1 MGRTREPTDDWRQRF
16 ECELRAAASGPI
28 ADPADWIG
36 CLTAE
41 ERLALEQ
48 MVREQ
53 ASALPTPLDERARQP
68 ERRYLERVA
77 GWCDWLDGGGSSR
90 LEAAERVVWLRG
102 GSPLPYLRVL
112 SEVGDVIHAL
122 RLAEAFLD
130 RVPASDPQAAEVRS
144 FIEAEDVVPE
154 GFDDA
159 IRAALPDPEKVEAVL
174 AETEPD
180 DVVRLL
186 WRMTA
191 LAREAGLEGDEFF
204 ALATLGGASPQALAM
219 VENGEVSAGA
229 VESVA
234 NRFAGTRAEGLWY
247 GLAARAACLV
257 GDQLGTV
264 RLLRAAV
271 AKADPGLPPEMDLAF
286 VWEHADETLRAML
299 LQQDLA
305 PPEALR

>member
-1 MGRTREPTDDWRQRF
+1 MRT
-16 ECELRAAASGPI
+16 AASGTIP
-28 ADPADWIG
+28 DPSAWVAALDD
-36 CLTAE
+36 E
-41 ERLALEQ
+41 QRLALEARVQ
-48 MVREQ
+48 EH
-53 ASALPTPLDERARQP
+53 ASALPTPLDERANQP

-77 GWCDWLDGGGSSR
+77 GWCEWLAGEGSAR

-112 SEVGDVIHAL
+112 AEVGDVIHAL

-130 RVPASDPQAAEVRS
+130 RVPKSDPQAVEVRA

-159 IRAALPDPEKVEAVL
+159 IRAALPDPDAVEAVL
-174 AETEPD
+174 ADTEPD

-191 LAREAGLEGDEFF
+191 LAREARLEGDELF
-204 ALATLGGASPQALAM
+204 AVATLGGASPQALAM

-229 VESVA
+229 VEAVA
-234 NRFAGTRAEGLWY
+234 ARFAGTRAEGLWY
-247 GLAARAACLV
+247 GLAARAACLA
-257 GDQLGTV
+257 GDELGTV

-286 VWEHADETLRAML
+286 VWEHAEEPLREML

-305 PPEALR
+305 PPEAMR

>member
-1 MGRTREPTDDWRQRF
+1 MGRTSETNDDWQQRF
-16 ECELRAAASGPI
+16 ESELRAASSGAIP
-28 ADPADWIG
+28 DPSPWVAE
-36 CLTAE
+36 LAVE
-41 ERLALEQ
+41 ERLSLEAAA
-48 MVREQ
+48 RER
-53 ASALPTPLDERARQP
+53 ASSLPTPLDERAEQP
-68 ERRYLERVA
+68 ERRYLDRVA
-77 GWCDWLDGGGSSR
+77 GWCDWLGGGGSEK

-130 RVPASDPQAAEVRS
+130 RVPASDPQAVEVRE
-144 FIEAEDVVPE
+144 FIEAADVVPE

-159 IRAALPDPEKVEAVL
+159 IRSALPDPEAVEAVL
-174 AETEPD
+174 ADTEPE

-191 LAREAGLEGDEFF
+191 LAREAGLEGDELFSV
-204 ALATLGGASPQALAM
+204 ATLGGASPQTLAM
-219 VENGEVSAGA
+219 VEDGEVSAGA
-229 VESVA
+229 VEAVA
-234 NRFAGTRAEGLWY
+234 SRFAGTRAEGLWY
-247 GLAARAACLV
+247 GLAARAACLA

-286 VWEHADETLRAML
+286 VWEHSGESLRAML
-299 LQQDLA
+299 LQQNLA
-305 PPEALR
+305 PPEAMR